1 MRLDVGGGAHVYYK
15 RTSAVP
21 AGADVSELIENA
33 TVTVGVGNQVRTY
46 VRTYVRRWDGHRTHP
61 APSSRTRH
69 AQPRAGADENA
80 SRARACAMH
89 ARWLTGA

>member
-1 MRLDVGGGAHVYYK
+1 VRLDVGGGAHVYYK

-33 TVTVGVGNQVRTY
+33 TVTVGVGNQVR
-46 VRTYVRRWDGHRTHP
+46 RWDGHRTHP

-69 AQPRAGADENA
+69 AQPRLAQMRTRRAPVPLCAMAGA
-80 SRARACAMH
+80 
-89 ARWLTGA
+89 

>member
-33 TVTVGVGNQVRTY
+33 TVTVGVGNQVCTY
-46 VRTYVRRWDGHRTHP
+46 VGGTATAPTDP

-69 AQPRAGADENA
+69 AQPRPAQMRTRRAPVPLCAMAGA
-80 SRARACAMH
+80 
-89 ARWLTGA
+89 

>member
-33 TVTVGVGNQVRTY
+33 TVTVGVGNQVRRLTA
-46 VRTYVRRWDGHRTHP
+46 THP
-61 APSSRTRH
+61 
-69 AQPRAGADENA
+69 PRAVIAHPARA
-80 SRARACAMH
+80 SRACVCGMA
-89 ARWLTGA
+89 GA